1 MDFGNL
7 CNLILNKYEKKDFA
21 VIKMVLNI
29 KSTLNYLQTENFQLK
44 NRIKNKRNID
54 SNLFS
59 PIINN
64 NSCSVTSSD
73 SSNYYFY
80 TTSTNT
86 NEEINN
92 LQYKIKEIMKNYN
105 KLLLT
110 GEKYVNK
117 FSNIVSL
124 MKSNNEVKSLLLKNG
139 IAIN

>member
-1 MDFGNL
+1 
-7 CNLILNKYEKKDFA
+7 
-21 VIKMVLNI
+21 MVLNI
-29 KSTLNYLQTENFQLK
+29 KSTLNYLQTENLQLK
-44 NRIKNKRNID
+44 NKIKNKRNID
-54 SNLFS
+54 SNLYS

-64 NSCSVTSSD
+64 NICSVTSSE

-110 GEKYVNK
+110 GEKYVKK